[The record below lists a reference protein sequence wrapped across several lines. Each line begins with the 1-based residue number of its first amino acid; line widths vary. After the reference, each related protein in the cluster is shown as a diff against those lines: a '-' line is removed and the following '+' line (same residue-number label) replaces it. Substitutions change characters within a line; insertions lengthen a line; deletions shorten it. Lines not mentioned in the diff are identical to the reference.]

1 MSAPTAAPA
10 KKKSKLK
17 MPHLLFLMLG
27 LILLMSLL
35 TYIVPAGQFAT
46 DPETGAL
53 IGDEFHLLGHQTPVN
68 IWQALN
74 YILPGFMN
82 SSYVI
87 SLLLISGGCVGVI
100 MGTGAFDEMVN
111 WALYKLQ
118 DKGVSVL
125 VPIVFMVIAIHGGF
139 GGGDSMIAL
148 VPLGVMMAK
157 KLRLDPI
164 MAVALTF
171 FASFTGFAVGPRRI
185 STAQLMMDVPMYS
198 GFVERTAI
206 MLVIVII
213 GMLYTLRYA
222 RKISHDPKY
231 SVMGAGPWYEDSSVD
246 TAQSMTEAEFS
257 PKAAFVTILFFAQ
270 YFVIVYMMSVLGM
283 PNTILPAVQILVAI
297 FCGLIYRQNLD
308 TIGNAFAK
316 GAQGMAFVATIIG
329 LAGTMSLVMQNG
341 NILHTIVYYACLPL
355 RELSL
360 GLASVGMSA
369 IISVINLL
377 VPSASA
383 KMAILIPI
391 IKPMAESLGMSG
403 NLAVSAFQFGDGF
416 TNLVTPALG
425 ATAGSLA
432 IAGVPLSKWLKWAL
446 PITLLMLVVSWII
459 LYFLGSVG
467 WTGV

>member
-118 DKGVSVL
+118 DKGINVL
-125 VPIVFMVIAIHGGF
+125 VPVVFFIYCFIVAFASGDKNIAMVPVGLMF
-139 GGGDSMIAL
+139 
-148 VPLGVMMAK
+148 AK

-164 MAVALTF
+164 IGMSIVILAYFVGGLSSPTGAMLPQLTM
-171 FASFTGFAVGPRRI
+171 G
-185 STAQLMMDVPMYS
+185 LELYS
-198 GFVERTAI
+198 GFFVRFVIFLVLSTVA
-206 MLVIVII
+206 MLFV
-213 GMLYTLRYA
+213 LRYA
-222 RKISHDPKY
+222 KRVAKDPRN
-231 SVMGAGPWYEDSSVD
+231 SVMDPADWLDQASTGAADSL
-246 TAQSMTEAEFS
+246 
-257 PKAAFVTILFFAQ
+257 KAVELSRSSAIVVVLFLLQ
-270 YFVIVYMMSVLGM
+270 PIVSL
-283 PNTILPAVQILVAI
+283 ILVSVIGEPRGARVAVMLI
-297 FCGLIYRQNLD
+297 WAFLCGKIKGLSTD
-308 TIGNAFAK
+308 EIGGRFAK
-316 GAQGMAFVATIIG
+316 GAGGMAFVGFIIG
-329 LAGTMSLVMQNG
+329 CAASMSLVMSQG

-355 RELSL
+355 KELSV
-360 GLASVGMSA
+360 GAATIGMSF
-369 IISVINLL
+369 VITLINI
-377 VPSASA
+377 VIPSASA
-383 KMAILIPI
+383 KVAILCPI
-391 IKPMAESLGMSG
+391 IQPMCETLGIPLQVG
-403 NLAVSAFQFGDGF
+403 VSAFMFGDKL
-416 TNLVTPALG
+416 TNILSPFLG
-425 ATAGSLA
+425 ITVGSLA
-432 IAGVPLSKWLKWAL
+432 LANIPYNKYAKWVL
-446 PITLLMLVVSWII
+446 PILVILAVVSYVCLFVLAQI
-459 LYFLGSVG
+459 G
-467 WTGV
+467 WQG